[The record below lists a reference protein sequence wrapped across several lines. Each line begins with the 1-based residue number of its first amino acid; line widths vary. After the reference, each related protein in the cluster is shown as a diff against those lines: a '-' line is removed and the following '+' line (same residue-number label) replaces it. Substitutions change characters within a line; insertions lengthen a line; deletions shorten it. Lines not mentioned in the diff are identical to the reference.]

1 MTIGV
6 NGQWTGEKTR
16 KIFYSLASYGQDMD
30 CNEIVVW
37 CWSLVNQKTTTIQ
50 NEMMAN
56 LLISYNT
63 ILNES
68 S

>member
-1 MTIGV
+1 MLFFGLDV
-6 NGQWTGEKTR
+6 
-16 KIFYSLASYGQDMD
+16 DMD
-30 CNEIVVW
+30 CNAMKS
-37 CWSLVNQKTTTIQ
+37 WSLVNQKTTTIQ

-56 LLISYNT
+56 LLIFYNT